1 MTVNPEK
8 SVGIYNKL
16 QIISVTGKENK
27 NIISRL
33 KYSLLWE
40 LKKKLQ
46 WLYATKIKTMINGYM
61 WLTLLKSSYKELN
74 TPFFVISTGI
84 PFRRLC
90 MLHLS
95 PVCIFNTQDYVG
107 FLSIL
112 YAALLL
118 LRGLP

>member
-40 LKKKLQ
+40 LKKSYNDYMQQRLKQ
-46 WLYATKIKTMINGYM
+46 WWMAI
-61 WLTLLKSSYKELN
+61 
-74 TPFFVISTGI
+74 
-84 PFRRLC
+84 C
-90 MLHLS
+90 
-95 PVCIFNTQDYVG
+95 D
-107 FLSIL
+107 
-112 YAALLL
+112 
-118 LRGLP
+118 